1 MRKMIM
7 AALLL
12 PGTALANNTTIN
24 GPAYF
29 NQPNTASASANATG
43 GAGGAGGSASA
54 GASAGSSSASQTS
67 RIVVAPALP
76 GMASGPCTGPGGGVS
91 FGVVGFAGGAGY
103 TSMDKGCDA
112 RETARIL
119 LQVGLPDHARAVML
133 REYRRVMEG
142 DGAPRPMP
150 TYNQGSGQ

>member
-1 MRKMIM
+1 MRKLIL

-112 RETARIL
+112 RETAR
-119 LQVGLPDHARAVML
+119 PARCRPITRAAASE
-133 REYRRVMEG
+133 RARHKRRG
-142 DGAPRPMP
+142 RGAGGA
-150 TYNQGSGQ
+150 TSG